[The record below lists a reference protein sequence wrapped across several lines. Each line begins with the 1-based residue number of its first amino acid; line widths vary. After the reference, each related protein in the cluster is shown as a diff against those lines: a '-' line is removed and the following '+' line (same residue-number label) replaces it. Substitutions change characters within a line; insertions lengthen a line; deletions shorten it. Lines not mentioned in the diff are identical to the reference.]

1 MYLFG
6 YGYDAVL
13 THAQAKP
20 THGDIIRFAPPMVI
34 TEEELRKGV
43 SIIAEAL
50 EELPN
55 APKADH

>member
-1 MYLFG
+1 
-6 YGYDAVL
+6 
-13 THAQAKP
+13 
-20 THGDIIRFAPPMVI
+20 MVI

-50 EELPN
+50 EELAN